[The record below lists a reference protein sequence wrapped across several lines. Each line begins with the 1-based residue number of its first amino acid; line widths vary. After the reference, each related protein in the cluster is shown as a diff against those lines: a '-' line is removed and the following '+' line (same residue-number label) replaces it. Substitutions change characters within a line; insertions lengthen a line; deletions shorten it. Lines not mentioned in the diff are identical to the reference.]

1 MVTLDVRLK
10 KVNKVYKE
18 GVRKRFYPDPGLKKI
33 FQQPKKHIWQ
43 AAS

>member
-18 GVRKRFYPDPGLKKI
+18 GVRKRFCPDPTERAGCV
-33 FQQPKKHIWQ
+33 PM
-43 AAS
+43 